1 MFQPR
6 HHLFCM
12 PLIPVLLVVPLTLAV
27 PGCGKE
33 EPPQDHDAHVQAD
46 SDLAATRPSSESS
59 TKQMDDYPLATCV
72 VSGEPLDAMDEAIV
86 IQHEG
91 REVRFCCRECVT
103 QFNENPAKYLALLD
117 QAEKSG
123 QTTVPSDVD
132 HHEAGHHDHEG
143 HRH

>member
-1 MFQPR
+1 MFQTI
-6 HHLFCM
+6 HHRCRM
-12 PLIPVLLVVPLTLAV
+12 PLILTLPVVPLTLSV

-33 EPPQDHDAHVQAD
+33 ESPQVHDAHVHTD
-46 SDLAATRPSSESS
+46 SDSATTQPSSEGS
-59 TKQMDDYPLATCV
+59 TKQMKDYPLATCV
-72 VSGEPLDAMDEAIV
+72 VSGEPLDAMVGAIV

-91 REVRFCCRECVT
+91 REVRFCCRVCVT
-103 QFNENPAKYLALLD
+103 QFNEDPAKYLTLLD

-143 HRH
+143 HHH